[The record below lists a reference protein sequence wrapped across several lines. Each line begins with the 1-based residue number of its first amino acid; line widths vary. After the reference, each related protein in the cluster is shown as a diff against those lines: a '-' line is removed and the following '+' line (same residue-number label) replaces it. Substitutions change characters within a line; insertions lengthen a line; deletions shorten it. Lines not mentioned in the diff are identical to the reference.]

1 MRSGGG
7 VRREPVA
14 PSRRRRASGE
24 RRDSSPSTKTA
35 IGLLHFRSGATATD
49 IWFAVEEITG
59 MIPALPALRVTR
71 SSHPEH
77 AAPFSTRP
85 VMAGGVTVGG
95 EHPIVIAGPC
105 TVESREQM
113 LSIARACKTAG
124 ARMLRGGAFKP
135 RTSPYSFQGMGKEGL
150 EILAEARAETGLPIV
165 TEVLDPRLVEL
176 VGSVADVL
184 QIGSRS
190 MQNFPLLTE
199 VGRFGKPVL
208 LKRGFGAT
216 VEEWVYAAEYVALA
230 GTLDILMCERGIR
243 TFANGAYDRA
253 TLDLAAVYAVRE
265 LTPFPVVVDPTHAAG
280 DADLVP
286 SLAAAS
292 LGQGVHALL
301 VEVVLPGADRD
312 RIRCDGRQGVTPD
325 VLRTIVE
332 RAARET
338 PVT

>member
-1 MRSGGG
+1 M
-7 VRREPVA
+7 
-14 PSRRRRASGE
+14 
-24 RRDSSPSTKTA
+24 
-35 IGLLHFRSGATATD
+35 F
-49 IWFAVEEITG
+49 
-59 MIPALPALRVTR
+59 PALPNLKVSR
-71 SSHPEH
+71 SSHPEY
-77 AAPFSTRP
+77 AQPFRTRP
-85 VMAGGVTVGG
+85 VSVGHVTVGSDG
-95 EHPIVIAGPC
+95 PVVIAGPC
-105 TVESREQM
+105 TVESREQT
-113 LSIARACKTAG
+113 LAIARAVKAAG
-124 ARMLRGGAFKP
+124 ARMLRGGAYKP

-216 VEEWVYAAEYVALA
+216 VEEWVYAAEYVALG

-243 TFANGAYDRA
+243 TFANGSYDRA
-253 TLDLAAVYAVRE
+253 TLDLAAVRAVRR

-286 SLAAAS
+286 DLAAAS
-292 LGQGVHALL
+292 LAQGVHGLL
-301 VEVVLPGADRD
+301 IEVVMSAEDRALAL
-312 RIRCDGRQGVTPD
+312 CDGEQGIVPS
-325 VLRTIVE
+325 VLRSIVE
-332 RAARET
+332 RAEAFAALSRVE
-338 PVT
+338 PGVLA